1 MKVIKKRGIVEE
13 RFAEVLKK
21 GKKVYIPGR
30 CFHIHLLSS
39 KKNEKQ
45 IFFIKFM

>member
-1 MKVIKKRGIVEE
+1 MMKVIKKRRIVEE
-13 RFAEVLKK
+13 RFAEVLEK

-39 KKNEKQ
+39 EATS
-45 IFFIKFM
+45 